1 MGVGEIAEAEA
12 QEQHRGVQMP
22 LQILH
27 DRRERVPVLDGEV
40 GEEVLSHPDFP
51 RRHIEHDHAALAVDI
66 VTISETTE
74 LLLTSSVPHVELNG
88 TQVLQCLL
96 VETNEWGVGRT
107 ERGFGLEWRG
117 IRW

>member
-1 MGVGEIAEAEA
+1 MGIPSQTRTRSPRRVS
-12 QEQHRGVQMP
+12 GVHSIYWSHP
-22 LQILH
+22 KLT
-27 DRRERVPVLDGEV
+27 VPVGNVLV
-40 GEEVLSHPDFP
+40 GDTGG
-51 RRHIEHDHAALAVDI
+51 HIEHDHTALAVDI

-96 VETNEWGVGRT
+96 VETNEWGVGWS
-107 ERGFGLEWRG
+107 ERGFGLGWRG